1 MSASTAMADPRR
13 WKALILLS
21 AAQFMVI
28 LDVSIVTVALP
39 AMARS
44 LGFSEQSLQWVLNA
58 YLLVFGSVLL
68 LGGRAADIFGR
79 RRMFSAGLAIFG
91 LASLVGGFAPSA
103 GVLIAA
109 RAVQGLG
116 AAIIAP
122 VALSII
128 QTLFAHDPKEYTK
141 AMGIWGSSAPV
152 GGAAGVLLGGVLTQT
167 LGWGWVLF
175 VNVPVAALALALT
188 PLLLHHGRPAG
199 ARPHLDLAG
208 ALSVTGALVL
218 LVDAIVEAN
227 GAGWTAPRTLG
238 LVAAAVVL
246 LVAFIAIET
255 RVSQPLVPLGV
266 FRAPNFAGGAL
277 LTALLG
283 AAWIPTW
290 YVISLYAQ
298 QVLGFSALQAGL
310 AYLPMTLLLI
320 VIMLGA
326 ISTLIGRVGIKPLA
340 LGGLALLALGALL
353 FARAP
358 VGGTY
363 AADILPASLVAA
375 LGMALAFVP
384 ITIAGLSGVG
394 PQQAGLASGVLN
406 TAYQIGSAL
415 GLAIA
420 VAVATARTTGLRAGG
435 TGHLAALT
443 GGFAGAFV
451 VAAALAALGVAF
463 GLVAIRTPRA
473 ATTTPETAGAAG
485 AAGER
490 RPVGRAAS

>member
-1 MSASTAMADPRR
+1 MSTSTVKADPRR

-21 AAQFMVI
+21 VAQFMVI

-44 LGFSEQSLQWVLNA
+44 LGFSEQGLQWVLNA

-68 LGGRAADIFGR
+68 LGGRAADLFGR
-79 RRMFSAGLAIFG
+79 RRMFSVGLAIFG

-128 QTLFAHDPKEYTK
+128 TALFAHDPKEYTK

-152 GGAAGVLLGGVLTQT
+152 GGAAGVLLGGVLTQA

-175 VNVPVAALALALT
+175 VNVPVAALALVLT
-188 PLLLHHGRPAG
+188 PLLLHPGRPEG
-199 ARPHLDLAG
+199 ARPRLDLAG
-208 ALSVTGALVL
+208 AIAVTAALVL

-227 GAGWTAPRTLG
+227 GAGWTSPRTLG
-238 LVAAAVVL
+238 LFAVAAVL
-246 LVAFIAIET
+246 LVAFVAIEA
-255 RVSQPLVPLGV
+255 RVRQPLVPLGI
-266 FRAPNFAGGAL
+266 FRTPNFTGGAL

-283 AAWIPTW
+283 ASWIPTW

-298 QVLGFSALQAGL
+298 QILGFSALQAGL
-310 AYLPMTLLLI
+310 AYLPMTLVLI
-320 VIMLGA
+320 AIMLGA
-326 ISTLIGRVGIKPLA
+326 IGKLIGRFGFKPLA
-340 LGGLALLALGALL
+340 LIGLAILAVGALL
-353 FARAP
+353 FARAS

-363 AADILPASLVAA
+363 LADILPASLIVAV
-375 LGMALAFVP
+375 GMALAFVP
-384 ITIAGLSGVG
+384 ITIAGLSGIG
-394 PQQAGLASGVLN
+394 PQQVGLASGVLN

-415 GLAIA
+415 GLAVA
-420 VAVATARTTGLRAGG
+420 VAVATGRTVALHAAGSSPPV
-435 TGHLAALT
+435 ALN
-443 GGFAGAFV
+443 GGFAQAFV
-451 VAAALAALGVAF
+451 VAAAIA
-463 GLVAIRTPRA
+463 
-473 ATTTPETAGAAG
+473 AAG
-485 AAGER
+485 AVLGLLLIK
-490 RPVGRAAS
+490 RPGTVTSSAEQPLTASA